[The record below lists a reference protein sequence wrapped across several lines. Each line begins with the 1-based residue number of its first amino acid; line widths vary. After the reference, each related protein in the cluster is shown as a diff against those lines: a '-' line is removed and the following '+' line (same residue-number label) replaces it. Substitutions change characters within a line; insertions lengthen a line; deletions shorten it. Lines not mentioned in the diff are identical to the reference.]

1 MRALLTPDL
10 DDQLHAASS
19 LVALTN
25 QRLLTWRESEDG
37 SVNAKVDSVE
47 LQPGQSLLLHDHAGV
62 ATLELVVGAER
73 LAVWRFTLGANLW
86 AQKLVVQFGLAL
98 RELSLPAASRTFADM
113 PGPLPEDDDD
123 KDDVTSFAAEVEQ
136 PPSTWTLLRL
146 WRFARPY
153 QWQLLAGFVL
163 MLASTAATLVPPY
176 LTMPLMDDILIPF
189 QNGKPIERGLV
200 LM

>member
-1 MRALLTPDL
+1 MSSSPTVLSDSTVLPAAAFAPAQGLTLLQSGLRPFEVMRALLTPDL

-62 ATLELVVGAER
+62 ATLELVVGTER
-73 LAVWRFTLGANLW
+73 LAVGRFTLGANLW

-98 RELSLPAASRTFADM
+98 HELSLPAASRTLADM

-146 WRFARPY
+146 WRFGPAF
-153 QWQLLAGFVL
+153 LG
-163 MLASTAATLVPPY
+163 
-176 LTMPLMDDILIPF
+176 
-189 QNGKPIERGLV
+189 
-200 LM
+200 